1 MIKRKMVNR
10 GGRSLTITSQYDNTG
25 RLLRVL
31 MKSTP
36 IPEVSKKKKE
46 WEVTSPFLKIW
57 EK

>member
-1 MIKRKMVNR
+1 MIKKKMISR
-10 GGRSLTITSQYDNTG
+10 GGRRITITSQYDNTG

-36 IPEVSKKKKE
+36 ILIPEKKNTRK
-46 WEVTSPFLKIW
+46 EVTSPFLKIW